1 LIESSEAG
9 SSQRSNRD
17 LEMLN
22 TLAKIAPQQQKG
34 VVAIE
39 FALIFPAFFAIIYGI
54 ICYGTA
60 FLMMQSFTYAAED
73 ALRAAL
79 AAECAASTCTE
90 AELKPVVTAQVQQS
104 LDWLSASVVSE
115 AISADDFF
123 SCNVEMLCK
132 VRLGAAPLLNGINLP
147 LIGEIPD
154 LPERLVGIA
163 SLRM

>member
-1 LIESSEAG
+1 
-9 SSQRSNRD
+9 
-17 LEMLN
+17 MFK
-22 TLAKIAPQQQKG
+22 TLARITPQHQEG

-90 AELKPVVTAQVQQS
+90 AELKPIVTAQVQQS
-104 LDWLSASVVSE
+104 LDWLSASVISE
-115 AISADDFF
+115 VVSADDFF
-123 SCNVEMLCK
+123 SCNAEMLCK
-132 VRLGAAPLLNGINLP
+132 VRLGAAPLLNGITLP

-154 LPERLVGIA
+154 LPNRLVGIA
-163 SLRM
+163 TLRM

>member
-1 LIESSEAG
+1 MSGTKVSAG
-9 SSQRSNRD
+9 R
-17 LEMLN
+17 L
-22 TLAKIAPQQQKG
+22 QQMRAGLQQMRG

-39 FALIFPAFFAIIYGI
+39 FALIFPVFFAIIYGI

-104 LDWLSASVVSE
+104 LDWLAASVISE

-123 SCNVEMLCK
+123 ACNAEMLCK
-132 VRLGAAPLLNGINLP
+132 VRLGAAPLLNGITLP
-147 LIGEIPD
+147 LVGEIPD

>member
-1 LIESSEAG
+1 MSGTKVSAG
-9 SSQRSNRD
+9 R
-17 LEMLN
+17 L
-22 TLAKIAPQQQKG
+22 QQMGAGLQQMRG

-39 FALIFPAFFAIIYGI
+39 FALIFPIFFAIIYGI

-104 LDWLSASVVSE
+104 LDWLAASVISE

-123 SCNVEMLCK
+123 ACNAEMLCK
-132 VRLGAAPLLNGINLP
+132 VRLGAAPLLNGITLP
-147 LIGEIPD
+147 LVGEIPD

>member
-1 LIESSEAG
+1 MSGTKVSAG
-9 SSQRSNRD
+9 R
-17 LEMLN
+17 L
-22 TLAKIAPQQQKG
+22 QQMGAGLQQMRG

-39 FALIFPAFFAIIYGI
+39 FALIFPVFFAIIYGI

-104 LDWLSASVVSE
+104 LDWLAASVISE

-123 SCNVEMLCK
+123 ACNAEMLCK
-132 VRLGAAPLLNGINLP
+132 VRLGAAPLLNGITLP
-147 LIGEIPD
+147 LVGEIPD

>member
-1 LIESSEAG
+1 
-9 SSQRSNRD
+9 
-17 LEMLN
+17 
-22 TLAKIAPQQQKG
+22 
-34 VVAIE
+34 
-39 FALIFPAFFAIIYGI
+39 
-54 ICYGTA
+54 
-60 FLMMQSFTYAAED
+60 MMQSFTYAAED

>member
-1 LIESSEAG
+1 
-9 SSQRSNRD
+9 
-17 LEMLN
+17 MLN
-22 TLAKIAPQQQKG
+22 TLAKMAPQQQKG

-123 SCNVEMLCK
+123 ACNAEMLCK
-132 VRLGAAPLLNGINLP
+132 VRLGATPILNGITLP
-147 LIGEIPD
+147 IVGEIPD
-154 LPERLVGIA
+154 IPDRLVGIA

>member
-1 LIESSEAG
+1 MSGTKVSAG
-9 SSQRSNRD
+9 R
-17 LEMLN
+17 L
-22 TLAKIAPQQQKG
+22 QQMGAGLQQMRG

-39 FALIFPAFFAIIYGI
+39 FALIFPVFFAIIYGI

-104 LDWLSASVVSE
+104 LDWLAASVISE

-123 SCNVEMLCK
+123 ACNAEMLCK
-132 VRLGAAPLLNGINLP
+132 VRLGATPILNGITLP
-147 LIGEIPD
+147 IVGEIPD
-154 LPERLVGIA
+154 IPDRLVGIA